1 MANKGTVN
9 KQKRL
14 SVSSVRHLKRKAFT
28 WTIRQK
34 PGAHSQEAS
43 VPLGFIVRDMLN
55 MANTLREAKQIVTK
69 GLVHVDGNVRKT
81 HQFAVGLFD
90 TVSIP
95 SLKKNYRMVLDTKGR
110 LTIVEVTDTQLKNK
124 PVKVIRKTLAK
135 GNKIMIQTH
144 DGKTFRDADKTIA
157 VGDSVLTNADGT
169 KVNEHLSFVKGNRVL
184 ITGGS
189 HVGEVAKIESILEGT
204 MKRDKLV
211 SLSEGTDKFQ
221 TTAVNVMVIDAHT
234 ADWLKTVLDGVKAK

>member
-14 SVSSVRHLKRKAFT
+14 SVGTVRHLKRKAFV
-28 WTIRQK
+28 WTIRAK
-34 PGAHSQEAS
+34 PGAHTENTS
-43 VPLGFIVRDMLN
+43 VPLGFVVRDMLS
-55 MANTLREAKQIVTK
+55 MAKTLREAKQIINK
-69 GLVHVDGNVRKT
+69 GHVLVDGNVRKT

-90 TVSIP
+90 TVTIP

-110 LTIVEVTDTQLKNK
+110 LTTVEVSDAAVKNK
-124 PVKVIRKTLAK
+124 PVKVTSKSLVK
-135 GNKIMIQTH
+135 GNKLMIQTH
-144 DGKTFRDADKTIA
+144 DGKTFRDADKKIA
-157 VGDSVLTNADGT
+157 VGDSVLTNVEGT
-169 KVNEHLSFVKGNRVL
+169 KINEHLAFSKGNRVL

-211 SLSEGTDKFQ
+211 SLSEGSAKFQ

-234 ADWLKTVLDGVKAK
+234 ADWLKTIIDGVKAK